1 MMVPHHHQP
10 DYMTPPQM
18 SMPMGVYNTMPP
30 PHDQMMQQMRM
41 LHGDMLEPAYKKART
56 EENLIPEHEF
66 LQNNP
71 PNVSVKVQVPHSN
84 EKAEW
89 RLNGQ
94 VINLTLPYTD
104 NFSVVKAKIH
114 ELTNMPPGKQKLQ
127 YEGIFVKDSNTL
139 AYYNMPNG
147 SCIVLGLKERGGRK
161 K

>member
-1 MMVPHHHQP
+1 
-10 DYMTPPQM
+10 
-18 SMPMGVYNTMPP
+18 MPMDVYNMPIPP
-30 PHDQMMQQMRM
+30 PHDQMMQMRM
-41 LHGDMLEPAYKKART
+41 AHGAVDMNPEPPYKKART
-56 EENLIPEHEF
+56 EDNLIPEAEF
-66 LQNNP
+66 LQNNQS
-71 PNVSVKVQVPHSN
+71 NVSVKVQVPHSS

-104 NFSVVKAKIH
+104 TLSVVKAKIH

-139 AYYNMPNG
+139 AFYNIPNG
-147 SCIVLGLKERGGRK
+147 STIVLGLKERGGRK

>member
-1 MMVPHHHQP
+1 MGMPMDMYSVPMAP
-10 DYMTPPQM
+10 PPPQ
-18 SMPMGVYNTMPP
+18 
-30 PHDQMMQQMRM
+30 HDPMMQMQMP
-41 LHGDMLEPAYKKART
+41 HGEMNMEPPYKKART
-56 EENLIPEHEF
+56 EDNLIPEQEF

-71 PNVSVKVQVPHSN
+71 PNVSVKIQVPHST
-84 EKAEW
+84 EKSEW

-104 NFSVVKAKIH
+104 SLSVVKAKIH

-139 AYYNMPNG
+139 AFYNIPNG
-147 SCIVLGLKERGGRK
+147 SSIILGLKERGGRK